1 MKLVSGPRPSAVN
14 GDREAVGPWHA
25 GVIASRMTGAGFGG
39 CAVNLVRS
47 GAIDRVRDRIEA
59 EYLARSG
66 RHSRV
71 PMVQAVV
78 GADDVAP

>member
-47 GAIDRVRDRIEA
+47 GANVRDRIEA

>member
-1 MKLVSGPRPSAVN
+1 
-14 GDREAVGPWHA
+14 
-25 GVIASRMTGAGFGG
+25 
-39 CAVNLVRS
+39 VNLVRS